1 MWSFWDASDPSGTH
15 GSQVINVWK
24 HIFFLATFWRS
35 LNLTAL
41 WDMHR
46 FWDKF
51 LKNNVIFLVG
61 LLWWNTLSRNK
72 IWYRLYSNI
81 WTKLT
86 VQAPDRT
93 WDEDLLPFK
102 NNIFFPLYVEYVD
115 KIFNPHILHMRIIRI
130 FRIFR
135 IRMANPSPNSLER
148 APINY
153 IITIPIVIIDTNF
166 IINIIIIIIII
177 ITIIISGIGSII

>member
-1 MWSFWDASDPSGTH
+1 MWSFWDASDLSGTY

-24 HIFFLATFWRS
+24 KIFFLATFWRP

-46 FWDKF
+46 FWNKF
-51 LKNNVIFLVG
+51 LKNHLIFFEMG

-72 IWYRLYSNI
+72 IWYKLYSDI

-102 NNIFFPLYVEYVD
+102 KTSFFPLYVEYVD
-115 KIFNPHILHMRIIRI
+115 EIFNPHPHIPHMRIIRI

-135 IRMANPSPNSLER
+135 IRMANPSVKACQDALWHLSAVKMVIWQIWSNWPENKVPTLSGNFPNC
-148 APINY
+148 P
-153 IITIPIVIIDTNF
+153 
-166 IINIIIIIIII
+166 
-177 ITIIISGIGSII
+177 

>member
-1 MWSFWDASDPSGTH
+1 MWSFWDASDLSGTY

-24 HIFFLATFWRS
+24 KIFFLATFWRP

-46 FWDKF
+46 FWNKF
-51 LKNNVIFLVG
+51 LKNHLIFFEMR

-72 IWYRLYSNI
+72 IWYKLYSDI

-102 NNIFFPLYVEYVD
+102 KTSFFPLYVEYVD
-115 KIFNPHILHMRIIRI
+115 EIFNPHPHIPHMRIIRI

-135 IRMANPSPNSLER
+135 IRMANPNSYPCICSTICHGNVATWNFWQCTF
-148 APINY
+148 APLL
-153 IITIPIVIIDTNF
+153 
-166 IINIIIIIIII
+166 
-177 ITIIISGIGSII
+177 

>member
-1 MWSFWDASDPSGTH
+1 MVILRCVWPQWDLRFPSYKCLKKD
-15 GSQVINVWK
+15 I
-24 HIFFLATFWRS
+24 FLATFWRP

-46 FWDKF
+46 FWNKF
-51 LKNNVIFLVG
+51 LKNHLIFFEMR

-72 IWYRLYSNI
+72 IWYKLYSDI

-102 NNIFFPLYVEYVD
+102 KTSFFPLYVEYVD
-115 KIFNPHILHMRIIRI
+115 EIFNPHPHIPHMRIIRI

-135 IRMANPSPNSLER
+135 IRMANPNCQRLQL
-148 APINY
+148 
-153 IITIPIVIIDTNF
+153 
-166 IINIIIIIIII
+166 
-177 ITIIISGIGSII
+177 

>member
-1 MWSFWDASDPSGTH
+1 MFE
-15 GSQVINVWK
+15 K
-24 HIFFLATFWRS
+24 KIFFLATFWRP

-46 FWDKF
+46 FWNKF
-51 LKNNVIFLVG
+51 LKNHLIFFEMG

-72 IWYRLYSNI
+72 IWYKLYSDI

-102 NNIFFPLYVEYVD
+102 KTSFFPLYVEYVD
-115 KIFNPHILHMRIIRI
+115 EIFNPHPHIPHMRIIRI

-135 IRMANPSPNSLER
+135 IRMANPIQDPWTLEIWPWPEGVPR
-148 APINY
+148 NLLLANLVCFQLDKFPF
-153 IITIPIVIIDTNF
+153 PCF
-166 IINIIIIIIII
+166 I
-177 ITIIISGIGSII
+177 SWL

>member
-1 MWSFWDASDPSGTH
+1 MWSFWDASDLSGTY

-24 HIFFLATFWRS
+24 KIFFLATFWRP

-46 FWDKF
+46 FWNKF
-51 LKNNVIFLVG
+51 LKNHLIFFEMG

-72 IWYRLYSNI
+72 IWYKLYSDI

-102 NNIFFPLYVEYVD
+102 KTSFFPLYVEYVD
-115 KIFNPHILHMRIIRI
+115 EIFNPHPHIPHICAWSAYFAYAWPALDWIPSFYYNLPIPNLHLVK
-130 FRIFR
+130 
-135 IRMANPSPNSLER
+135 PGTNSHGG
-148 APINY
+148 
-153 IITIPIVIIDTNF
+153 V
-166 IINIIIIIIII
+166 
-177 ITIIISGIGSII
+177 GG

>member
-1 MWSFWDASDPSGTH
+1 MWSFWDASDLSGTY

-24 HIFFLATFWRS
+24 NIFFLATFWRP

-46 FWDKF
+46 FWNKF
-51 LKNNVIFLVG
+51 LKNHLIFFEMG

-72 IWYRLYSNI
+72 IWYRLYSDI

-102 NNIFFPLYVEYVD
+102 KTIFSPLYVEYVD
-115 KIFNPHILHMRIIRI
+115 EIFNPHIPHMRIIRI
-130 FRIFR
+130 FCIH
-135 IRMANPSPNSLER
+135 MANPRTLV
-148 APINY
+148 Y
-153 IITIPIVIIDTNF
+153 VQCLVIILELLF
-166 IINIIIIIIII
+166 
-177 ITIIISGIGSII
+177 GSLS

>member
-1 MWSFWDASDPSGTH
+1 MWSCWDASDLSGTY
-15 GSQVINVWK
+15 GSQIINVWK
-24 HIFFLATFWRS
+24 KIFFLASFWCP

-46 FWDKF
+46 FWNKF
-51 LKNNVIFLVG
+51 LKNHLIFFEMR

-72 IWYRLYSNI
+72 IWYKLYSDI

-102 NNIFFPLYVEYVD
+102 KTIFFPLYVEY
-115 KIFNPHILHMRIIRI
+115 PHIPHMRMI
-130 FRIFR
+130 RIFR
-135 IRMANPSPNSLER
+135 IRMASPNLESKLSSSCTETTQYFPQSWQRWSLFQT
-148 APINY
+148 APTWEN
-153 IITIPIVIIDTNF
+153 TKCLF
-166 IINIIIIIIII
+166 
-177 ITIIISGIGSII
+177 SQEK